1 MHRTTHG
8 LRDAVLVIVLTAGLA
23 AGLTGCAPPGARPSD
38 RIAGATETTSAA
50 PEGRAEPTTPAPPT
64 AADVRASGVPLT
76 SGALTLT
83 VRVEVPSAE
92 LAVEPQADGSVAATV
107 PVWARTI
114 APALVATLAAPEGA
128 VFDVQVDGSVA
139 VRDAAGAFLGGLA
152 APVATSDDSAR
163 LRSTWAAVG
172 PDVLTL
178 TAAPGDGAESFTGK
192 ADARVWLG
200 TAVLESATWG
210 EREGGRSL
218 AVDPT
223 PWARAGGLAAQ
234 DGTWAAVVA
243 QEPEAGTNGMRDQFL
258 CHAVGAPDKDT
269 WNLEPWRPDA
279 GSLAT
284 LAARCNPE

>member
-8 LRDAVLVIVLTAGLA
+8 LAAAALLTALA
-23 AGLTGCAPPGARPSD
+23 AAVAGCGPLGERTPDRSAGPTATAEAR
-38 RIAGATETTSAA
+38 
-50 PEGRAEPTTPAPPT
+50 EGAEPPTPAPPT
-64 AADVRASGVPLT
+64 AADVRTSGVPLT
-76 SGALTLT
+76 SGTLTLA

-92 LAVEPQADGSVAATV
+92 LAVEAPQPDGSVAATV

-114 APALVATLAAPEGA
+114 APALVATLAAPEGTT
-128 VFDVQVDGSVA
+128 FDVQVDGSVA

-163 LRSTWAAVG
+163 VRSTWAAVG

-178 TAAPGDGAESFTGK
+178 TAAPGDGADTFPGK
-192 ADARVWLG
+192 VDARIWLG

-284 LAARCNPE
+284 LAARCNPA